1 MNYKTEIHSTS
12 QKKNIDHK
20 IKAEIITEL
29 DSDTVYY
36 FDENVEGFDCAGDEV
51 LVESSPPA
59 SPDMAAQLA
68 APTQGTSAGNA
79 SPNTVRDLIVIPE
92 IPNTIHLSHAIQQV
106 STSVV
111 EVNGD
116 SSGHSSPNNETQ
128 HTYIVASE
136 GGNGVNYHLQ
146 YVEPQEIYTQGPQ
159 AHMETLRAYPVFGVA
174 NVEPVSAEA
183 GAGADGEWS
192 GEFTFTAEATGGP
205 GAGGAGA
212 GGAGGGEQ
220 PASPAPSPRMPPA
233 TVQWLLDH
241 YETAEG
247 VSLPRSTLYAHYLRH
262 CATHRLEPVNAASFG
277 KLIRSVFVG
286 LRTRRL
292 GTRGNSKYHYY
303 GIRAKPTAPRD
314 SPTFNKLDLDEQQE
328 PRERE
333 PEQNAVGLN
342 GVAHRQFLGTV
353 VPPDPPELFID
364 DMPEDVPPNALQL
377 LKNHHRDHGVEF
389 LEAVAALDT
398 AAVERARRSFWKRPP
413 AELCRRALHKL
424 AARRDV
430 AVWLRRAELRLH
442 QRAVELLLPDVLRP
456 IPSQLT
462 QRAAELCRRAL
473 HKLAARRDVA
483 VWLRRA
489 ELRLHQRAVE
499 LLLPDVLRPI
509 PSQLTQAIRNFAK
522 TLESALSAG
531 SCGAPALA
539 VRAQASAAAALAGA
553 LRRYTSLN
561 HLAQAARAVLTN
573 QHQIQQMV
581 SDLSRVDFRVVREQ
595 AAWACAC
602 GNAPTAHKLE
612 ADFKATLG
620 RGASLE
626 QWAGW
631 LDACVRAALAPHQ
644 ARPDFTARARRLL
657 LDWSFY
663 SSLVI
668 RELTLRL
675 VGGWLDACVRA
686 ALAPHQARPDFTAR
700 ARRLLLDWSF
710 YSSLVI
716 RELTLRLVGGWLDAC
731 VRAALAPHQAR
742 PDFTARARRLL
753 LDWSFY
759 SSLVIRE
766 LTLRL
771 VGGWLD
777 ACVRAALA
785 PHQARPDFTA
795 RARRLLLDW
804 SFYSSLVIRELTL
817 RLVGG
822 WLDACVRAALA
833 PHQARPDFTARARR
847 LLLDWS
853 FYSSLVIRELTLR
866 LVGGWLDACVRAAL
880 APHQAR
886 PDFTARARR
895 LLLDWSFY
903 SSLVIRELTLRL
915 VGGWLD
921 ACVRAALAPHQARPD
936 FTARARRLLLDWSFY
951 SSLVIRELTLR
962 SAASFGSFH
971 LIRLLYDEYV
981 AFLIERR
988 VAAHRHEPPIAV
1000 MQRALDE
1007 DDELPEEPARAE
1019 EEEGEGGEGG
1029 DGEGGDA
1036 GDGGDGEWEWGED
1049 DDDDDDELDCKKARL
1064 SE

>member
-1 MNYKTEIHSTS
+1 
-12 QKKNIDHK
+12 
-20 IKAEIITEL
+20 
-29 DSDTVYY
+29 
-36 FDENVEGFDCAGDEV
+36 
-51 LVESSPPA
+51 
-59 SPDMAAQLA
+59 MAAQLA

-128 HTYIVASE
+128 HTYIVAMRDVLKPGSVEAVYVKAESSSGDECE

-192 GEFTFTAEATGGP
+192 GEFTFTAEATGGT

-220 PASPAPSPRMPPA
+220 PVSPAPSPRMPPA

-314 SPTFNKLDLDEQQE
+314 SPTFQNKLDLDEQQE

-413 AELCRRALHKL
+413 AELCRRALLRL

-430 AVWLRRAELRLH
+430 AVWLRRAELQLH
-442 QRAVELLLPDVLRP
+442 QRAVD
-456 IPSQLT
+456 
-462 QRAAELCRRAL
+462 
-473 HKLAARRDVA
+473 
-483 VWLRRA
+483 
-489 ELRLHQRAVE
+489 

-539 VRAQASAAAALAGA
+539 VRAQASAAGALAGA

-631 LDACVRAALAPHQ
+631 LDACVRAALAPH
-644 ARPDFTARARRLL
+644 T
-657 LDWSFY
+657 
-663 SSLVI
+663 
-668 RELTLRL
+668 
-675 VGGWLDACVRA
+675 
-686 ALAPHQARPDFTAR
+686 
-700 ARRLLLDWSF
+700 
-710 YSSLVI
+710 
-716 RELTLRLVGGWLDAC
+716 
-731 VRAALAPHQAR
+731 
-742 PDFTARARRLL
+742 
-753 LDWSFY
+753 
-759 SSLVIRE
+759 
-766 LTLRL
+766 
-771 VGGWLD
+771 
-777 ACVRAALA
+777 
-785 PHQARPDFTA
+785 
-795 RARRLLLDW
+795 
-804 SFYSSLVIRELTL
+804 
-817 RLVGG
+817 
-822 WLDACVRAALA
+822 
-833 PHQARPDFTARARR
+833 
-847 LLLDWS
+847 
-853 FYSSLVIRELTLR
+853 
-866 LVGGWLDACVRAAL
+866 
-880 APHQAR
+880 
-886 PDFTARARR
+886 
-895 LLLDWSFY
+895 
-903 SSLVIRELTLRL
+903 
-915 VGGWLD
+915 
-921 ACVRAALAPHQARPD
+921 ARPD

-971 LIRLLYDEYV
+971 LLRLLYDEYV

-1029 DGEGGDA
+1029 EGGDGEG